1 MIRFGTNPIA
11 WSNDDDH
18 TLGAD
23 ITLEQCLREAGEI
36 GFDGIENGHKFPSDP
51 DELAAVLKP
60 HGLAFVSAWYS
71 LGLLERTVEEEQRA
85 IQPHLDRLKAMGC
98 KVCIV
103 CETSRAIHGDMAKP
117 VTAKPVLAEEEW
129 APFTGKLDRIARF
142 ADAQGLPLVYHHHMG
157 TVIQTAEELDR
168 LMASTG
174 PALRLLFDSG
184 HCYFAGG
191 DPAAVLARH
200 AGRVAHFH
208 AKNVRP
214 AIMREVIDGGLSF
227 LEGVRRG
234 VFTVPGDL
242 EGGVDFGACAAH
254 LAAAGYDGWMV
265 IEAEQ
270 DPVVRNPVVY
280 QTLGLRTLKGIA
292 GAAGLA

>member
-23 ITLEQCLREAGEI
+23 ITLDQCLREAGEI

-51 DELAAVLKP
+51 SELAAILKP

-71 LGLLERTVEEEQRA
+71 LGLLERTVEEEKQL

-98 KVCIV
+98 NVCIV
-103 CETSRAIHGDMAKP
+103 CETSRAIHGDMTAP
-117 VTAKPVLAEEEW
+117 VTAKPVLEEEEW
-129 APFTGKLDRIARF
+129 APFTGKLDKIARF
-142 ADAQGLPLVYHHHMG
+142 ADAQGLTLVYHHHMG
-157 TVIQTAEELDR
+157 TVIQTADELDR

-174 PALRLLFDSG
+174 PALRLLFDTG

-191 DPAAVLARH
+191 DPASVLARH

-214 AIMREVIDGGLSF
+214 AVMREVIDGGLSF

-234 VFTVPGDL
+234 VFTVPGDE
-242 EGGVDFGACAAH
+242 EGAVDFAACVKH
-254 LAAAGYDGWMV
+254 LADAGYDGWLV
-265 IEAEQ
+265 VEAEQ
-270 DPVVRNPVVY
+270 DPMVRNPLTY
-280 QTLGLRTLKGIA
+280 QALGLGTLKTLA
-292 GAAGLA
+292 AEAGLT